1 MIGDRRCKV
10 NYAQYVKTIMCS
22 GGRMSR
28 AWLRIYRMI
37 SQFIGTHERREGKIS
52 LWRQSDNVP
61 LSKVEMS
68 S

>member
-28 AWLRIYRMI
+28 AWPRTHRIVSHFFGI
-37 SQFIGTHERREGKIS
+37 NERREGKIT
-52 LWRQSDNVP
+52 LDVVDR
-61 LSKVEMS
+61 VETLALKE
-68 S
+68 